1 MGKSNVGTQK
11 NKITWQILSDKLK
24 WRNPGSK
31 DSICLKSHGGRA
43 SMPGRLGVAKKTAA
57 AESSTWCLA
66 ISAGRLRTR
75 TLKAARVWGINSA
88 RICK

>member
-31 DSICLKSHGGRA
+31 DSICLKSHLRQSFNARAVGSGEENCSGRELNLVFGNQCWATENEDSEGGT
-43 SMPGRLGVAKKTAA
+43 SLGRK
-57 AESSTWCLA
+57 
-66 ISAGRLRTR
+66 
-75 TLKAARVWGINSA
+75 
-88 RICK
+88 